1 MKPFWKFFKLHLFAD
16 LRNRRSF
23 FWVILFPMLLFSI
36 LVLTFTNMGLR
47 ESIDFKALLI
57 DETPKNATV
66 RYSEKVIKALE
77 RISYPNEEALFT
89 LEKLDV
95 QEKDYAIQLLEYA
108 QADIL
113 IVVPKDFNTKFAG
126 LALSSSLG
134 LPFSQ
139 ANLKIYFVPSRAS
152 SNLARGT
159 IEAVLSNINSQ
170 LAKDFNYDADQVKV
184 SSETIGAIMD
194 SPSYTNFVAPG
205 IIVIAVFMSGTFLVG
220 PKIAIMRRFNI
231 LKKYATTPVPLSS
244 FYFGFIFSRI
254 FIMIVQYIGLGLF
267 GIYLLKATVSLFSPG
282 AILYYLYLCL
292 VYTAI
297 GFALGFISTSPT
309 AQGAISGFLT
319 LPLQF
324 LSGIYFPLFNLPWY
338 INIFVYSNPL
348 YYSANAMRE
357 YMGVAHSTTPMFM
370 NYLVPGIWLLICT
383 VFSLTRRLSEKG

>member
-1 MKPFWKFFKLHLFAD
+1 MKSFWNFFRFHLFAD
-16 LRNRRSF
+16 LRNRRSI

-47 ESIDFKALLI
+47 ESIEFKALLI
-57 DETPKNATV
+57 DETPGNATV
-66 RYSEKVIKALE
+66 NYSGRVIKALE
-77 RISYPNEEALFT
+77 KLSYPNEEALFKI
-89 LEKLDV
+89 EKLDV
-95 QEKDYAIQLLEYA
+95 KEKEYA
-108 QADIL
+108 LKLLRYARADIL
-113 IVVPKDFNTKFAG
+113 IIIPEDFNTKFAG
-126 LALSSSLG
+126 LAFSSSLG

-139 ANLKIYFVPSRAS
+139 TELKIYFVPSRAS

-159 IEAVLSNINSQ
+159 IEAVMSSINSQ
-170 LAKDFNYDADQVKV
+170 LAKDFNYEVDRVKV
-184 SSETIGAIMD
+184 NSETIGAIMV

-220 PKIAIMRRFNI
+220 PKIAIMRRFSI
-231 LKKYATTPVPLSS
+231 LKKYATTPIPLSS
-244 FYFGFIFSRI
+244 FYFGFTFSRV

-267 GIYLLKATVSLFSPG
+267 GIYVLKATVSLFAPD
-282 AILYYLYLCL
+282 ALIYYLYLCA

-297 GFALGFISTSPT
+297 GFALGFISTSPA

-338 INIFVYSNPL
+338 INVFVYSNPL

-357 YMGVAHSTTPMFM
+357 YMGVAYSVTPMWV
-370 NYLVPGIWLLICT
+370 NYLVPGIWLAISVL
-383 VFSLTRRLSEKG
+383 FSLTRRLSERG

>member
-1 MKPFWKFFKLHLFAD
+1 MKSFWKFFKLHLFAD
-16 LRNRRSF
+16 LRNRRSI

-57 DETPKNATV
+57 DETPGNTTV
-66 RYSEKVIKALE
+66 NYSSKVIKALE
-77 RISYPNEEALFT
+77 KLSYPNEGALFT
-89 LEKLDV
+89 IEKLDSKDK
-95 QEKDYAIQLLEYA
+95 EKALQLLRYA

-113 IVVPKDFNTKFAG
+113 IVIPEDFNTKFAG

-159 IEAVLSNINSQ
+159 IEAVMSNVNSQ
-170 LAKDFNYDADQVKV
+170 LAKDFNYDVDRIEVN
-184 SSETIGAIMD
+184 SETIGAIMN

-220 PKIAIMRRFNI
+220 PKIATMRRFNI
-231 LKKYATTPVPLSS
+231 LKKYATTPVPLTS
-244 FYFGFIFSRI
+244 FYFGFTFSRI
-254 FIMIVQYIGLGLF
+254 FIMFVQYVGLGLF
-267 GIYLLKATVSLFSPG
+267 GIFILNATISLFSIN
-282 AILYYLYLCL
+282 AVIYYLYLCA

-297 GFALGFISTSPT
+297 GFALGFISTSPA

-338 INIFVYSNPL
+338 INVFVYSNPL

-357 YMGVAHSTTPMFM
+357 YMGVAYSTSPMWL
-370 NYLVPGIWLLICT
+370 NYLVPGIWLLISV
-383 VFSLTRRLSEKG
+383 VFSLTRRMSERG